1 MVFPPAIEA
10 RVRRGR
16 GRFEPG
22 LRNSAPEIACLV
34 IIPSERGRAL
44 NNAMRPTMILALLL
58 ALAVCWRST
67 GGAQGSDMPRT
78 PDRAPEASGPLLNFS
93 GIWVGTST
101 SSADGSKVKIAFNI
115 KRAGNKFKGDY
126 RCAPGNAVCRNNV
139 QRGWV
144 HGQIAARGFTVSEED
159 TSWCLFFVSRFRP
172 PAAEGEYTCYMNGG
186 IADLG
191 VFELKQ
197 PLGE

>member
-1 MVFPPAIEA
+1 M
-10 RVRRGR
+10 
-16 GRFEPG
+16 
-22 LRNSAPEIACLV
+22 
-34 IIPSERGRAL
+34 
-44 NNAMRPTMILALLL
+44 TLALLL
-58 ALAVCWRST
+58 MLAACWSSRC
-67 GGAQGSDMPRT
+67 GAQGSDTPPVPRRT
-78 PDRAPEASGPLLNFS
+78 PEASAPLLTFS
-93 GIWVGTST
+93 GIWIGTST
-101 SSADGSKVKIAFNI
+101 SSADGAKVKIAFNI
-115 KRAGNKFKGDY
+115 KRVDDKFKGDY

-144 HGQIAARGFTVSEED
+144 HGQTAARGFTVSEED

-172 PAAEGEYTCYMNGG
+172 LAAEGEYTCYMNGG